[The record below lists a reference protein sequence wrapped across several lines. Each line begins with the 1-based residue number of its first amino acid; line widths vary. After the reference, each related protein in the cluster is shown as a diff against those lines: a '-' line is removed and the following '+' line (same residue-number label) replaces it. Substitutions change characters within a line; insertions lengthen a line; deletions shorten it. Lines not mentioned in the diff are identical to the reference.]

1 MPLSEIQS
9 FIGVWKRDPC
19 QGKFSRKS
27 ECVSWAWKED
37 HLNDRLNQ
45 GRQSR
50 WKVSYQLK
58 LEREINGKQ
67 CSMAAVWQGRVP
79 TEQKKLACSIGA
91 QS

>member
-1 MPLSEIQS
+1 MFGREIPVKEN
-9 FIGVWKRDPC
+9 FRGR
-19 QGKFSRKS
+19 
-27 ECVSWAWKED
+27 VSVCWAWKED

>member
-1 MPLSEIQS
+1 MFGREIPVKEN
-9 FIGVWKRDPC
+9 FRGRVGVC
-19 QGKFSRKS
+19 
-27 ECVSWAWKED
+27 WAWKED